1 MLLILTQNQQTI
13 IHVQEVSVS
22 GKKIEGM
29 ILGST
34 AWAKLLGKYESN
46 ERAAEILQDM
56 MKTIEEHPNA
66 TMTYRMPP
74 Q

>member
-1 MLLILTQNQQTI
+1 MLWIFTQNQQTL

-34 AWAKLLGKYESN
+34 LGKDA
-46 ERAAEILQDM
+46 RQV
-56 MKTIEEHPNA
+56 
-66 TMTYRMPP
+66 
-74 Q
+74 